1 MFGFTQYTA
10 NVLNLN
16 FDDRNLRIL
25 YFVYMSLYVS
35 CFLAFLAVFLHGH
48 YLALFPMGL
57 SAKEVYVC
65 NRNYKRA
72 VYLREA
78 SILEEQTILRR
89 EIINIEVEKFEKW
102 KSGKQSGL
110 LVLA

>member
-10 NVLNLN
+10 NRLDLKV
-16 FDDRNLRIL
+16 DERNLRIL
-25 YFVYMSLYVS
+25 YFVYMSLYVA
-35 CFLAFLAVFLHGH
+35 CFVAFLAVFLTVS
-48 YLALFPMGL
+48 YLALFPMAL

-65 NRNYKRA
+65 NRDYKRA
-72 VYLREA
+72 VYMREA

-110 LVLA
+110 LVSA